1 MDHLRQL
8 SARYNA
14 VWMETSQ
21 LYETWARRR
30 GLSFFISCWWS
41 FLLQK
46 LKKRCSKRTFAGV
59 LRFQS
64 RLCMPLSKPWQT
76 RGGWNW
82 KFRNR
87 TEGAGNSVL
96 TAEGRE
102 QAAQIV
108 QSLQEHEARVWLRL
122 EVDRAE
128 QLIEYTALYN
138 RYFREVG
145 D

>member
-30 GLSFFISCWWS
+30 GLSFYE
-41 FLLQK
+41 LLVVLSITETEEAVFQK
-46 LKKRCSKRTFAGV
+46 DIW
-59 LRFQS
+59 RFTIPKQTVHAIIKTLADKGWLELEVSEQDRRS
-64 RLCMPLSKPWQT
+64 RKLC
-76 RGGWNW
+76 
-82 KFRNR
+82 
-87 TEGAGNSVL
+87 L

>member
-30 GLSFFISCWWS
+30 GLSFYE
-41 FLLQK
+41 LL
-46 LKKRCSKRTFAGV
+46 
-59 LRFQS
+59 
-64 RLCMPLSKPWQT
+64 
-76 RGGWNW
+76 
-82 KFRNR
+82 
-87 TEGAGNSVL
+87 
-96 TAEGRE
+96 
-102 QAAQIV
+102 
-108 QSLQEHEARVWLRL
+108 VWLRL

>member
-30 GLSFFISCWWS
+30 GLSFYE
-41 FLLQK
+41 LLVVLSITETEEAVFQK
-46 LKKRCSKRTFAGV
+46 DICRRSTIPKQTVHAIIKTLADKGWLELEVSEQDRR
-59 LRFQS
+59 S
-64 RLCMPLSKPWQT
+64 RKLC
-76 RGGWNW
+76 
-82 KFRNR
+82 
-87 TEGAGNSVL
+87 L

>member
-30 GLSFFISCWWS
+30 GLSFYE
-41 FLLQK
+41 LLVVLSITETEEAVFQK
-46 LKKRCSKRTFAGV
+46 DICR
-59 LRFQS
+59 RFTIPKQNVHAIIKTLADKGWLELEVSEQDRRS
-64 RLCMPLSKPWQT
+64 RKLC
-76 RGGWNW
+76 
-82 KFRNR
+82 
-87 TEGAGNSVL
+87 L

-122 EVDRAE
+122 GVDRAE

>member
-30 GLSFFISCWWS
+30 GLSFYE
-41 FLLQK
+41 LLVVLSITETEEAVLQNDICRRFTIPKQTVHAIIKTLADKGWLELEVSEQDRRSRK
-46 LKKRCSKRTFAGV
+46 LC
-59 LRFQS
+59 
-64 RLCMPLSKPWQT
+64 
-76 RGGWNW
+76 
-82 KFRNR
+82 
-87 TEGAGNSVL
+87 L

>member
-30 GLSFFISCWWS
+30 GLSFYE
-41 FLLQK
+41 LLVVLSITETEEAVFQK
-46 LKKRCSKRTFAGV
+46 DIFR
-59 LRFQS
+59 RFTIPKQTVHAIIKTLADKGWLELEVSEQDRRS
-64 RLCMPLSKPWQT
+64 RKLC
-76 RGGWNW
+76 
-82 KFRNR
+82 
-87 TEGAGNSVL
+87 L

>member
-1 MDHLRQL
+1 MDQLRQL

-21 LYETWARRR
+21 LYETWARRQ
-30 GLSFFISCWWS
+30 GLSLVVLSVTEAEEAVF
-41 FLLQK
+41 QK
-46 LKKRCSKRTFAGV
+46 DICR
-59 LRFQS
+59 RFTIPKQTVHAIIKTLADKGWLELEVSEQDRRS
-64 RLCMPLSKPWQT
+64 RKLC
-76 RGGWNW
+76 
-82 KFRNR
+82 
-87 TEGAGNSVL
+87 L

-122 EVDRAE
+122 GVDRAE
-128 QLIEYTALYN
+128 QLIEYTALYH

>member
-14 VWMETSQ
+14 VWMETGQ

-30 GLSFFISCWWS
+30 GLSFYE
-41 FLLQK
+41 LLVVLSITETEEAVFQK
-46 LKKRCSKRTFAGV
+46 DICR
-59 LRFQS
+59 RFTIPKQIIKTLADKGWLELEVSEQDRRS
-64 RLCMPLSKPWQT
+64 RKLC
-76 RGGWNW
+76 
-82 KFRNR
+82 
-87 TEGAGNSVL
+87 L

-122 EVDRAE
+122 GVDRAE

>member
-14 VWMETSQ
+14 VW
-21 LYETWARRR
+21 
-30 GLSFFISCWWS
+30 
-41 FLLQK
+41 
-46 LKKRCSKRTFAGV
+46 
-59 LRFQS
+59 
-64 RLCMPLSKPWQT
+64 
-76 RGGWNW
+76 
-82 KFRNR
+82 
-87 TEGAGNSVL
+87 
-96 TAEGRE
+96 
-102 QAAQIV
+102 
-108 QSLQEHEARVWLRL
+108 HEARVWLRL